1 MQLGE
6 IDGQISK
13 KGYISVNDP
22 ACGAGATLIGFANA
36 VMAKGINYQDHILFV
51 AQDIDQTAALM
62 CYIQLSLL
70 GCPGYVVIGDT
81 LSNPVIE
88 DLRDHDVWYTPLFF
102 SDVWHYRRIFKA
114 MDKMIGGGRK
124 EINGKAKIEAIKPIK
139 ATQKANQDEQPLQ
152 LTLF

>member
-51 AQDIDQTAALM
+51 AQDIDQTRLCAIFSCHCSDALDM
-62 CYIQLSLL
+62 WL
-70 GCPGYVVIGDT
+70 
-81 LSNPVIE
+81 
-88 DLRDHDVWYTPLFF
+88 
-102 SDVWHYRRIFKA
+102 
-114 MDKMIGGGRK
+114 
-124 EINGKAKIEAIKPIK
+124 
-139 ATQKANQDEQPLQ
+139 
-152 LTLF
+152 

>member
-51 AQDIDQTAALM
+51 AQDIDQTAYVLYSAVTARM
-62 CYIQLSLL
+62 PWICGYRGYIEQS
-70 GCPGYVVIGDT
+70 
-81 LSNPVIE
+81 SN
-88 DLRDHDVWYTPLFF
+88 
-102 SDVWHYRRIFKA
+102 RRLK
-114 MDKMIGGGRK
+114 GS
-124 EINGKAKIEAIKPIK
+124 
-139 ATQKANQDEQPLQ
+139 
-152 LTLF
+152 